1 MKTKLIFFGIVLI
14 TLILYLPSFNVFYT
28 NDDFFLLKISQANNI
43 SEFMNFFNFTKG
55 PDGLGMYRP
64 LTIQVFYFLAHS
76 LFNLNPFPMHVVVFI
91 VFTLLLYSIFLL
103 SRKLFGYL
111 KVKNKDNPSLLVVFL
126 YAMSATHFGH
136 MYYLAT
142 FQEVAM
148 TLFSV
153 VCIYYYLNFLDNKNI
168 TSIFLSFMMFVLA
181 LLSKEN
187 AVVIP
192 GLLFSTYLFRQIA
205 VKDKIV
211 LVNVVKQL
219 APFAILLSIYLYFH
233 FFVYGLATGDSY
245 VWDFSIR
252 KILNTLS
259 WYLLWSFNIPEMFV
273 DFVGPGLKI
282 NPNLMKYWADE
293 TTAIVLGFLIIVL
306 TMGIVFIKT
315 KTSKQLLSLLLFSGM
330 GFVVS
335 LVPVLFLPI
344 HKFTFYLTLPL
355 VFITMNV
362 AYLLIERNK
371 LLVYVFVV
379 SWLFTSYNT
388 LCLTNKTHWITRGQ
402 EIAQEV
408 NKFITTNILEFEGK
422 SLVFVDT
429 QEDEPLPWSPTEIVK
444 TALSNQNY
452 FDVYFPK
459 QFITITYSETS
470 NEIIPNAIHS
480 RQFLG
485 Y

>member
-14 TLILYLPSFNVFYT
+14 TLILYLPSFTVFYT

-111 KVKNKDNPSLLVVFL
+111 KVKSKDNPSLLVVFL
-126 YAMSATHFGH
+126 YAVSATHFGH
-136 MYYLAT
+136 LYYLAT

-148 TLFSV
+148 TFFSV
-153 VCIYYYLNFLDNKNI
+153 VCIYYYLNYLDKKNI
-168 TSIFLSFMMFVLA
+168 TSIFLSLMMFVLA

-211 LVNVVKQL
+211 LVNVVKHL

-233 FFVYGLATGDSY
+233 VFVYGLATGDSY

-293 TTAIVLGFLIIVL
+293 TTEIVLGFLIIVL

-315 KTSKQLLSLLLFSGM
+315 KISKQFLSLLLFSGM

-355 VFITMNV
+355 IWVTV
-362 AYLLIERNK
+362 LLAYSLAQRDKLLITIFII
-371 LLVYVFVV
+371 V
-379 SWLFTSYNT
+379 WLNTSYISLN
-388 LCLTNKTHWITRGQ
+388 LTNKTHWITRGQ
-402 EIAQEV
+402 EIAQKV
-408 NKFITTNILEFEGK
+408 NKYISKNLPDLEEK
-422 SLVFVDT
+422 SLMFVDAY
-429 QEDEPLPWSPTEIVK
+429 EDISLPWSPTENVK

-452 FDVYFPK
+452 FDVFFPK
-459 QFITITYSETS
+459 QFITITYNETGD
-470 NEIIPNAIHS
+470 EIIPNAIYS